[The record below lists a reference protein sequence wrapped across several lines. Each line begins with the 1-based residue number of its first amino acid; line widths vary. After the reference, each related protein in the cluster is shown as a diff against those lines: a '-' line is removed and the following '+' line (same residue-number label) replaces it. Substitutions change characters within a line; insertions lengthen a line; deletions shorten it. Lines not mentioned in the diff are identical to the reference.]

1 MRRKVLCALK
11 FGDKK
16 SIKKIFLKEKQIK
29 NLRGSR
35 QTVKKSKKIS
45 REVSFA
51 ALNNRALPKGKER
64 AFKLANR
71 DRRFEMQLAF
81 QAYPYLLAKKVI
93 SPCLLRKVKKAL

>member
-35 QTVKKSKKIS
+35 QTVKESKKIS

-51 ALNNRALPKGKER
+51 ALSNRALPKRGRKNVLTYKR
-64 AFKLANR
+64 NL
-71 DRRFEMQLAF
+71 RFEVQLVF
-81 QAYPYLLAKKVI
+81 
-93 SPCLLRKVKKAL
+93 